1 MFVEKNTNIDKRKGI
16 IKSINKFG
24 RVIEF
29 TKLKGRD
36 LNNWIEKAFKKY
48 RKTISYNNINYFI
61 QHSSYFDRD
70 INKSLYDLEN
80 EIIKLVA
87 SQGVFAIFFAYL
99 LFYVLKENSKREGK
113 YQDIIST
120 LTDKFSILDDV
131 KKSVDKIE
139 EKLER

>member
-1 MFVEKNTNIDKRKGI
+1 M
-16 IKSINKFG
+16 
-24 RVIEF
+24 
-29 TKLKGRD
+29 
-36 LNNWIEKAFKKY
+36 
-48 RKTISYNNINYFI
+48 
-61 QHSSYFDRD
+61 
-70 INKSLYDLEN
+70 EN
-80 EIIKLVA
+80 EIIKMIA

-113 YQDIIST
+113 YQDIISI

>member
-1 MFVEKNTNIDKRKGI
+1 M
-16 IKSINKFG
+16 
-24 RVIEF
+24 
-29 TKLKGRD
+29 
-36 LNNWIEKAFKKY
+36 
-48 RKTISYNNINYFI
+48 
-61 QHSSYFDRD
+61 
-70 INKSLYDLEN
+70 EN

-113 YQDIIST
+113 YQEIISD
-120 LTDKFSILDDV
+120 LTQRFNILDDV